1 LQQVAQ
7 APVAIAKH
15 KPEGKGISVGPLVL
29 AFSAWFLSAPSA
41 TFGLLSCFQ
50 WMVAHSSGH
59 LPIPKFLEYPFY
71 IVLWIAS
78 ALAAIAAVTRRLGEI
93 AALLGIISLVA
104 PRTPLLVRVI
114 TLVVLVLSIVGIW
127 VMQARTPS
135 PTFPF

>member
-1 LQQVAQ
+1 MQQTAQ
-7 APVAIAKH
+7 APTASAKQKPAGKAISA
-15 KPEGKGISVGPLVL
+15 GALVL
-29 AFSAWFLSAPSA
+29 AFSAWFLSVPSA

-59 LPIPKFLEYPFY
+59 MPIPKFLEYPFY
-71 IVLWIAS
+71 IVLIAS
-78 ALAAIAAVTRRLGEI
+78 ALAAIATVTRRLGEV

-104 PRTPLLVRVI
+104 PKTPLLVRAV
-114 TLVVLVLSIVGIW
+114 TMVVLILSIVGTW